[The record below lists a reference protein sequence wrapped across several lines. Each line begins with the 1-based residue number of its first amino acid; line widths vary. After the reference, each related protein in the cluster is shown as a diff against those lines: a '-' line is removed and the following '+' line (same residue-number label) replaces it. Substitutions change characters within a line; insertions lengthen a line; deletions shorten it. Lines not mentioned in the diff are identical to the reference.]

1 VLHAFEAW
9 TNFYVIVGSSAGA
22 LTGLQFVVVALI
34 TDTHDTRGFASTSA
48 AFATPTVVHF
58 GFVLVLSAILAAPW
72 TEAGVPMVVIG
83 ASGVVGVIYS
93 MLIARRARR
102 QGEYQPVL
110 EDWLFHVGIPGL
122 AYLSIA
128 LAALESRVHLEGAL
142 FAIGASTLLLLIV
155 GIHNA
160 WDTVTFIV
168 ARQANKHPPESRSV
182 RRSRGTP
189 EE

>member
-22 LTGLQFVVVALI
+22 LTGLQFVVVALVP
-34 TDTHDTRGFASTSA
+34 DTHNTRGFTSTSA
-48 AFATPTVVHF
+48 VFATPTVVHF

-72 TEAGVPMVVIG
+72 TRAGVPMIVIG

-93 MLIARRARR
+93 MLTARRARR
-102 QGEYQPVL
+102 QDQYQPVL

-142 FAIGASTLLLLIV
+142 FAVGASTLLLLVV

-160 WDTVTFIV
+160 WDTVMYIV
-168 ARQANKHPPESRSV
+168 GGQADQHRRKPGSV